1 MKIRKRRIEKGS
13 HSSLLFF
20 PSPNLYKA
28 ATFAS
33 TITSTR
39 TSNPHTSPGSSNKR
53 ASLLKEYTGI
63 KRSHFP
69 QTKTTNK
76 ATSLFSSFK

>member
-1 MKIRKRRIEKGS
+1 MKIRKRRTEKGS

-33 TITSTR
+33 THP
-39 TSNPHTSPGSSNKR
+39 SNPHTSPSRSNKR
-53 ASLLKEYTGI
+53 ASFSKEYTGI

-76 ATSLFSSFK
+76 ASSLFSSFK